1 MDEDDN
7 YCIECGSERLV
18 YLATYANGEEWKCA
32 DCENLMMFAERE
44 DD

>member
-1 MDEDDN
+1 MDEDN

-32 DCENLMMFAERE
+32 DCGNLMMFAERE